1 MPCKPRLHRDLTLP
15 KIHTIWT
22 SALNEAPSAR
32 ITSLKLLG
40 RSIHEHQR
48 RYKATSAILP
58 PQYLVLFQIDLGLS
72 LAFLGEYDMAR
83 ESFQSALYHDKWN
96 WIALFCLGLANA
108 EVGEWDQAIVPWQEC
123 LDIFKKVQTDALH
136 YPIFQFKGMQD
147 VGLDKEWA
155 LDRITVEHNLEVALY
170 EEERMSHDIPRRV
183 EDQGRQGLYG
193 IPAGVLLG
201 PTWDPQLD
209 QFDERVWTIN
219 QAKESKAESSPF
231 QESIASSY
239 ESPSPPERRISKPLP
254 PLPLS
259 LAKPAI
265 KEDLAKL
272 AAKKKV
278 SKLKYYWDVPDSRV
292 TPLRL
297 SHTQDSSQ
305 LEESAPYPYPCIQ
318 IAESAPTDQPS
329 LTLSEYQSARAKDRE
344 QVRNRLMALMP
355 SPISTQQTPVS
366 ECFPSDSE
374 PEAQNPFRQSQ
385 ISDVEDLIER
395 WDEDVQKLVGGGN
408 RTEDVVNRNGNQMA
422 AYNYDYEDGEE
433 YGDNTYLK
441 CLSVLTAKDSCENAE
456 GVIEEMGRYDEPNA
470 DAERETNEEDDTFLP
485 PQPYSGYEFPSETFN
500 GNGAEV
506 KDEVDHKEGDY
517 DEDSDDETIV
527 GDAETPLKAKFYEE
541 DSEDDDTPVE
551 PKMVYDQYTLVERAQ
566 NRKTM
571 VFELRAPNG
580 GMRGFN
586 ARGREIL
593 LPRAFEGYPRENER
607 RFAADAIRERI
618 RQRDSKTQSQVGWV
632 NGRASLIKELLRSL

>member
-1 MPCKPRLHRDLTLP
+1 
-15 KIHTIWT
+15 
-22 SALNEAPSAR
+22 
-32 ITSLKLLG
+32 
-40 RSIHEHQR
+40 
-48 RYKATSAILP
+48 
-58 PQYLVLFQIDLGLS
+58 
-72 LAFLGEYDMAR
+72 MAR

-108 EVGEWDQAIVPWQEC
+108 EVGEWDEAIVPWQEC
-123 LDIFKKVQTDALH
+123 LDIFEKVQTDALH

-155 LDRITVEHNLEVALY
+155 LERTTVEHNLEVALY

-193 IPAGVLLG
+193 IPAGLLLG
-201 PTWDPQLD
+201 PIWDPQLD

-219 QAKESKAESSPF
+219 QAKEPKAESSPS

-239 ESPSPPERRISKPLP
+239 GSPFPPERRISKPLP

-272 AAKKKV
+272 AAKKKA
-278 SKLKYYWDVPDSRV
+278 SKLTYYWDVPDSRV

-297 SHTQDSSQ
+297 SHTQDPSQ

-344 QVRNRLMALMP
+344 QVRNRLMALMQ

-374 PEAQNPFRQSQ
+374 PEAQNPFRQPQ

-408 RTEDVVNRNGNQMA
+408 RTEDVVSRNGNQMA
-422 AYNYDYEDGEE
+422 AYNHDYEDDEE

-441 CLSVLTAKDSCENAE
+441 YLSVLTAKDSCENAE
-456 GVIEEMGRYDEPNA
+456 GVIEEMERHDKPNA

-506 KDEVDHKEGDY
+506 KDEVNHKDGDY
-517 DEDSDDETIV
+517 DDDSDDETIL
-527 GDAETPLKAKFYEE
+527 GDAETPLKATFYE

-551 PKMVYDQYTLVERAQ
+551 VKVHNQYTLVERAQ

-571 VFELRAPNG
+571 VFEQRAPNG

-618 RQRDSKTQSQVGWV
+618 RQRDSKTQSQAGWV

>member
-1 MPCKPRLHRDLTLP
+1 
-15 KIHTIWT
+15 
-22 SALNEAPSAR
+22 
-32 ITSLKLLG
+32 
-40 RSIHEHQR
+40 
-48 RYKATSAILP
+48 
-58 PQYLVLFQIDLGLS
+58 
-72 LAFLGEYDMAR
+72 MAR

-108 EVGEWDQAIVPWQEC
+108 EVEDWDEAIVPWQEC
-123 LDIFKKVQTDALH
+123 LDIFEKVQTDALR

-155 LDRITVEHNLEVALY
+155 LERTTVEHNLEAALY
-170 EEERMSHDIPRRV
+170 EEERMSHDMPRRA
-183 EDQGRQGLYG
+183 ENQERQGLYG

-201 PTWDPQLD
+201 PIWDPQLD

-219 QAKESKAESSPF
+219 QAKKLKAESSPS

-259 LAKPAI
+259 SVKPAI
-265 KEDLAKL
+265 KEDLANI

-278 SKLKYYWDVPDSRV
+278 SKLTYHWDVPDSRV
-292 TPLRL
+292 RPLRL
-297 SHTQDSSQ
+297 SHTQDPSQ

-318 IAESAPTDQPS
+318 TAESAPTDQAS
-329 LTLSEYQSARAKDRE
+329 LTLSEYQSARVENRE
-344 QVRNRLMALMP
+344 QFRNRLMALTP
-355 SPISTQQTPVS
+355 SPISNQQTSVN
-366 ECFPSDSE
+366 EYFPSDSE
-374 PEAQNPFRQSQ
+374 PEAQKPFRQSQ

-395 WDEDVQKLVGGGN
+395 WDEDVQNSVSGGN
-408 RTEDVVNRNGNQMA
+408 RTEDVVSRNGNQMA
-422 AYNYDYEDGEE
+422 AYKRDYEEDEE

-441 CLSVLTAKDSCENAE
+441 HLSVFTAKDSCENAE
-456 GVIEEMGRYDEPNA
+456 GVIEEIERHKEPDA
-470 DAERETNEEDDTFLP
+470 DAERETNKEDDTFLP
-485 PQPYSGYEFPSETFN
+485 PRPYSGYEFPSEIFN
-500 GNGAEV
+500 ENRAEV
-506 KDEVDHKEGDY
+506 KDEVNHKDGDY
-517 DEDSDDETIV
+517 DDDDSDDETIV
-527 GDAETPLKAKFYEE
+527 GDAETSLKAKFYEE
-541 DSEDDDTPVE
+541 YSEDDDNPVE
-551 PKMVYDQYTLVERAQ
+551 PKKVHNQYTLVERAQ

-571 VFELRAPNG
+571 VFEQRTPKG
-580 GMRGFN
+580 GMPGFN
-586 ARGREIL
+586 AREQEIL